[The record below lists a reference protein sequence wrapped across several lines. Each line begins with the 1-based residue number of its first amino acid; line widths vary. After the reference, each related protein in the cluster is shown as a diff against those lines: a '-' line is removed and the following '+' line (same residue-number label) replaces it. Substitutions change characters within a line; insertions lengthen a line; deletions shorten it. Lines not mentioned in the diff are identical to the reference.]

1 MSFFFSKLNRHC
13 HHSDD
18 NLNKIKFYSVKRRDN
33 PCIIYPLKDQSRRV
47 SIYRRKWWTEVE
59 ASVRSRVSVASR
71 RRINLPAKPKVSE
84 AKGKQASRQGQT
96 RARNSP
102 DGRSGETRRVFRALR
117 QESLVGSF
125 FVGRSWLLEATGRKI
140 VRCYC
145 GQDVCQTLS
154 SVFYFPSGVLL
165 DGAFETNNRKRK
177 HPVE

>member
-1 MSFFFSKLNRHC
+1 MVNWSSRGEC
-13 HHSDD
+13 
-18 NLNKIKFYSVKRRDN
+18 
-33 PCIIYPLKDQSRRV
+33 PLKSFGRPSSPNKFASETE
-47 SIYRRKWWTEVE
+47 SIGGER
-59 ASVRSRVSVASR
+59 
-71 RRINLPAKPKVSE
+71 
-84 AKGKQASRQGQT
+84 QAGRQA

-154 SVFYFPSGVLL
+154 SVFYFPSGALL
-165 DGAFETNNRKRK
+165 DGAFETNNRGKK
-177 HPVE
+177 ETSLNKLPVCISLYIFVLLLIICNFRVSYYFMGFIIVANWDF